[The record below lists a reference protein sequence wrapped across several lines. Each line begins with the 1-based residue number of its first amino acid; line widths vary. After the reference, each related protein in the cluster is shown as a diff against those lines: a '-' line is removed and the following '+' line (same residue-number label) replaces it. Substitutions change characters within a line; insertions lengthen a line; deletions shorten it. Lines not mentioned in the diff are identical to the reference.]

1 MFFGNSFNLISL
13 GFSSVFVIIIIISCV
28 LTFFRILL
36 VFYLPVINDF
46 FMEI

>member
-1 MFFGNSFNLISL
+1 MQMSL
-13 GFSSVFVIIIIISCV
+13 HSILSNKQFSSVFVIIIIISCV